1 MPLLFESRRMSSF
14 LRRSIRSWGRAPC
27 GWSASTAGST
37 PCCSAA
43 WAERYAAVL
52 LSGMTGRA

>member
-43 WAERYAAVL
+43 WAC
-52 LSGMTGRA
+52 G